1 MKETIAFPKL
11 VELVAQK
18 ANTTERMSELFLQ
31 ELFAVISQELTDGKS
46 VKINGLGTFKMT
58 KVGSEKDVIFSP
70 DKDLAEAVNAPFAQF
85 APVELCDNVTDEML
99 REIDTAMELPT
110 KNEVVATEPASPD
123 ENAGTAP
130 ASSDNIPEDE
140 EKTSNENVGMRPV
153 SSDGKKQDG
162 REDVGTR
169 RALSAQGQQEQQEQK
184 DLQEEPVPQDIKSR
198 NPRTWLIAAAAAIA
212 LIAVWYFFTHR
223 SKERSDKAIET
234 TQVAQKPS
242 TSTKD
247 NKTLPVVT
255 DTIGGGNVIFTMAKK
270 HYGDQAFWVYI
281 ARENQAQYPDYR
293 KIKSGSVLVI
303 PPAEKYGI
311 NSDSKQ
317 SLKQAGIEAMKLY
330 KEVKAAESKNQPED
344 TTATKQQNQK
354 NTNNKS
360 YKSTR
365 YQYHR
370 NYSSHKRYHRRRR

>member
-1 MKETIAFPKL
+1 MKETIAFPQL

-85 APVELCDNVTDEML
+85 APVELCDDVTDEML
-99 REIDTAMELPT
+99 REIDTAMEQPA
-110 KNEVVATEPASPD
+110 KDEIVATEPTPSD

-184 DLQEEPVPQDIKSR
+184 DLQEEPVPQDTKSR
-198 NPRTWLIAAAAAIA
+198 NPRTWLIVAAAAIA

-247 NKTLPVVT
+247 NKTQPVVT

-317 SLKQAGIEAMKLY
+317 SIKHAYAEALKLS
-330 KEVKAAESKNQPED
+330 KEVKAADQNATSLDSTSIISSKKV
-344 TTATKQQNQK
+344 TTTKQLQRKSNSRK
-354 NTNNKS
+354 HYRHYRSSRNKHH
-360 YKSTR
+360 
-365 YQYHR
+365 HR
-370 NYSSHKRYHRRRR
+370 

>member
-1 MKETIAFPKL
+1 MKETIAFPQL

-46 VKINGLGTFKMT
+46 VKVNGLGTFKMT
-58 KVGSEKDVIFSP
+58 KVGSEKDVIFTP

-85 APVELCDNVTDEML
+85 APVELCDDVTDEML
-99 REIDTAMELPT
+99 REIDTAMEQPA
-110 KNEVVATEPASPD
+110 KDEIVATEPTSSD
-123 ENAGTAP
+123 ENAGATP
-130 ASSDNIPEDE
+130 FSSEKTPEQE
-140 EKTSNENVGMRPV
+140 EKTPNENVGMSPV

-162 REDVGTR
+162 GEDVGAR
-169 RALSAQGQQEQQEQK
+169 RALSAQEQQEQK

>member
-1 MKETIAFPKL
+1 MKETIAFPQL

-46 VKINGLGTFKMT
+46 VKVNGLGTFKMT
-58 KVGSEKDVIFSP
+58 KVGSEKDVIFTP

-85 APVELCDNVTDEML
+85 APVELCDDVTDEML
-99 REIDTAMELPT
+99 REIDTAMEQP
-110 KNEVVATEPASPD
+110 K
-123 ENAGTAP
+123 
-130 ASSDNIPEDE
+130 EDE
-140 EKTSNENVGMRPV
+140 PQEAESPK
-153 SSDGKKQDG
+153 
-162 REDVGTR
+162 EDTIQ
-169 RALSAQGQQEQQEQK
+169 S
-184 DLQEEPVPQDIKSR
+184 QEELSQETVTEQPQKQPIEEAQTAQETVAPISSTPSQDEEPQNFESR
-198 NPRTWLIAAAAAIA
+198 NYRKWLIAAAAAVA

-223 SKERSDKAIET
+223 SKERSDKAATEI
-234 TQVAQKPS
+234 TQVAKNDTTTNDTKPH
-242 TSTKD
+242 
-247 NKTLPVVT
+247 PVVT
-255 DTIGGGNVIFTMAKK
+255 DTIGNGNVLFTMAKK

-330 KEVKAAESKNQPED
+330 KEVKAADESKAPKNEVVKIDEKTKPQN
-344 TTATKQQNQK
+344 ATPSKKHSSRHSYHKKHQK
-354 NTNNKS
+354 
-360 YKSTR
+360 R
-365 YQYHR
+365 
-370 NYSSHKRYHRRRR
+370 RYHQ